1 MDLERALE
9 FLKTKVKTM
18 IIQKLY
24 NLLFQV
30 SSLVARDLE
39 NYPPLPMPPS
49 KLFNNPVAVKSYA
62 SKQLKW
68 LLDPLKIKRGE
79 GEFPGWDFKVDK
91 AALTYTGGLL
101 SNLPGHYVSMSMLI
115 EWSEMA
121 NMSSLS
127 SGNAKALKKN
137 TGIKQWVPFV
147 KILSEM
153 IFVWLEEDPADWF
166 KQSEDKKKP
175 SEAAKTEKKLK
186 KTGPKKRKT
195 KNNPF
200 VDTDSDFEEKENKKI
215 CKPQVKKTNVVTKLR
230 KLAQCDGAEEHV
242 DEQVGKYRILIIKNL
257 FSRIFLQERE
267 RASRGLDNSLHLEV
281 PSDVDRSA
289 VLEEVFDIQTGRL
302 SICNTNG
309 EQELRVRGRRAT
321 EDLFSEFSSVNSTL
335 REHFQETEDGDE
347 DSREG
352 HCQSAHL
359 LRVEQAVHP
368 VDQLAQLEEDLQLSE
383 ESNEEIEAKKVKVKN
398 ITITEGV
405 DNHEKA
411 NAMNDVSRFQKK
423 MKSAKVSKLKK
434 PLVYLAPS
442 SSSEDD
448 DDEDDEDDD
457 DEDDDEEDQDELPE
471 VDVEENRGQGGGV
484 GEEEEPE
491 ASREDLLKECRK
503 AGIKCGIIKQ
513 VRETYSRFQTPINFQ
528 LIEKKPHE
536 YGQWKVILSDGL
548 WKHEFIM
555 SNKYDYVMSKIRLNI
570 ILTLNEIYKMK
581 SKKGQPNKKM
591 QVLLITSFFVPTKQQ
606 VKYDII
612 GNPKTLML

>member
-1 MDLERALE
+1 ML
-9 FLKTKVKTM
+9 
-18 IIQKLY
+18 
-24 NLLFQV
+24 
-30 SSLVARDLE
+30 SL
-39 NYPPLPMPPS
+39 
-49 KLFNNPVAVKSYA
+49 
-62 SKQLKW
+62 
-68 LLDPLKIKRGE
+68 
-79 GEFPGWDFKVDK
+79 
-91 AALTYTGGLL
+91 
-101 SNLPGHYVSMSMLI
+101 
-115 EWSEMA
+115 
-121 NMSSLS
+121 
-127 SGNAKALKKN
+127 
-137 TGIKQWVPFV
+137 
-147 KILSEM
+147 
-153 IFVWLEEDPADWF
+153 
-166 KQSEDKKKP
+166 
-175 SEAAKTEKKLK
+175 
-186 KTGPKKRKT
+186 
-195 KNNPF
+195 
-200 VDTDSDFEEKENKKI
+200 FEE
-215 CKPQVKKTNVVTKLR
+215 
-230 KLAQCDGAEEHV
+230 
-242 DEQVGKYRILIIKNL
+242 
-257 FSRIFLQERE
+257 
-267 RASRGLDNSLHLEV
+267 
-281 PSDVDRSA
+281 
-289 VLEEVFDIQTGRL
+289 
-302 SICNTNG
+302 
-309 EQELRVRGRRAT
+309 
-321 EDLFSEFSSVNSTL
+321 
-335 REHFQETEDGDE
+335 
-347 DSREG
+347 
-352 HCQSAHL
+352 
-359 LRVEQAVHP
+359 
-368 VDQLAQLEEDLQLSE
+368 
-383 ESNEEIEAKKVKVKN
+383 VKN

-491 ASREDLLKECRK
+491 ASREELLKECRK